1 MPVSEA
7 RKRANQKWTDNNLE
21 KIQFY
26 APKGYNDKIK
36 LRAEELNLSKASYLK
51 KLIDEDMEKAEK

>member
-7 RKRANQKWTDNNLE
+7 RKKANKKWSNNNLE
-21 KIQFY
+21 KVQFY

-36 LRAEELNLSKASYLK
+36 AQAEKANLSKASYLK
-51 KLIDEDMEKAEK
+51 KLIDKDIKEG